1 MLGSGGN
8 ATPAHGAA
16 SASGAPVLVHDY
28 LLVRRGAERVFEA
41 IAGCWPNAP
50 IASLLYD
57 EEVMGPHLRGHR
69 VRTSPLQR
77 LGVRQRGFR
86 KLMPLFPAAASRL
99 PVGGHDLV
107 ISSSSAF
114 AHGVRPDPGAV
125 HVCYCYTPFRYAWHE
140 RRRALAEVP
149 RVLRPALS
157 ATLAGIRR
165 WDVKASTRVTDYI
178 AISAISRDRIHETY
192 GREAEVIY
200 PPVQTDRFTAGD
212 PEDFLLV
219 VMELV
224 RHKRVDVALA
234 AARAA
239 GLPIKVVG
247 EGPDQ
252 PRLRALYGESAEFL
266 GRVSDAELDALY
278 PRALAVVVPN
288 VEEFGIAAVEA
299 QAAGRP
305 VVAPD
310 AGGTAETVV
319 DGRTGVLLSTAGV
332 EEMTDALR
340 STDFT
345 RFDPSACV
353 QQASRFSTQA
363 FQRRFTDAVQRAV
376 ARA

>member
-1 MLGSGGN
+1 MLGSRGS
-8 ATPAHGAA
+8 ATPGPEAVRAPGE
-16 SASGAPVLVHDY
+16 PVLVHDY

-41 IAGCWPNAP
+41 IAACWPDAP

-57 EEVMGPHLRGHR
+57 EAVMGPHLGAHR
-69 VRTSPLQR
+69 VSTSSLQR
-77 LGVRQRGFR
+77 LGIRQDGFR

-99 PVGGHDLV
+99 PVDGHDLV
-107 ISSSSAF
+107 VSSSSAF

-157 ATLAGIRR
+157 ATLAAIRR
-165 WDVKASTRVTDYI
+165 WDVEASARVTDYI

-192 GREAEVIY
+192 GREAEIIH
-200 PPVQTDRFTAGD
+200 PPVQTDRFTPGD

-247 EGPDQ
+247 DGPDQ

-319 DGRTGVLLSTAGV
+319 DGTTGVLLPTASV

-345 RFDPSACV
+345 RFAPGACV
-353 QQASRFSTQA
+353 QQAARFSTRA
-363 FQRRFTDAVQRAV
+363 FQQRFSDAVDRAV
-376 ARA
+376 GRR